1 MVREE
6 GYNMLRCLHLL
17 ITSST
22 LPRYLLNTINYTY
35 LNLTNADM
43 DLYCAMFCR
52 CVALGSESDD
62 KSPHYLTLLY
72 SALLYSTHSILL
84 YCTYSILF
92 YSILLY
98 CTQLYCTLLTPFT
111 RIGQQVKFLHVD
123 SFLVLLPQRLQGLGS
138 MIGLCLPLP

>member
-62 KSPHYLTLLY
+62 KSLHYLTLLY
-72 SALLYSTHSILL
+72 SALLYSFYSTVL
-84 YCTYSILF
+84 YVLYSILF
-92 YSILLY
+92 YCTVLNSTVLYSPLL
-98 CTQLYCTLLTPFT
+98 LA
-111 RIGQQVKFLHVD
+111 
-123 SFLVLLPQRLQGLGS
+123 
-138 MIGLCLPLP
+138 